1 MQHPER
7 KGRRLI
13 ASYFFTYFVVLMIP
27 LLAAGFV
34 SAEFSATLRKH
45 IEQENLALLN
55 RAAEMLDAESGTP
68 DAFAAWIADH
78 PAAAELREKEEIAWI
93 EAADGRVLAA
103 TSDDPRMVEA
113 LQALLAGTDQHK
125 GTARGRALGK
135 DMLAAR
141 CRSAETGVGIGFAR
155 SAATA
160 FAPLR
165 KAHAIIMI
173 SLFIALA
180 LGALFSFLYAAHISA
195 LVFRV
200 AADSG
205 TEVEGMN
212 YREAFLSLRKSFE
225 ELRSANDTMARTLE
239 SQQMVLQQAFLT
251 QLING
256 EFSDEENALAIA
268 RTIPSFHPERP
279 MRVVLLHFAGESGK
293 PGDSPDPQLSA
304 KYKSVIRQSIDAL
317 EKGALYV
324 SRSENDDVLLLCG
337 GQTEERGEKLAGL
350 IRSSLPEEVSELLFV
365 CAGNP
370 VEKLTDVARSWE
382 SASSMIDLQPPPAEV
397 SVHSYPESEKPQQS
411 VFYPQDMQRRLIN
424 SVMNGDDQET
434 LEILRDVKENNR
446 QGGDIPAH
454 ILQLLIDNLLSTL
467 LQINTLSG
475 LPQDRTEAILGSA
488 KSLMTLP
495 VSAQLDMVDMLYASL
510 CGEIRKMK
518 GEGGKQQIIDEISAF
533 IQEHYMDADLSLA
546 KVADRFHVSES
557 YLSFTFKAQKGT
569 NFFSFVEGL
578 RINRAKELLRQ
589 TSLKI
594 SDIAE
599 QVGYASANS
608 FCRAFK
614 RSTGE
619 SASNYRNGTEE
630 SGA

>member
-27 LLAAGFV
+27 ALAAGFV
-34 SAEFSATLRKH
+34 SAEFSGTLKEH

-55 RAAEMLDAESGTP
+55 QAAEMLNAEAGTL
-68 DAFAAWIADH
+68 DSV
-78 PAAAELREKEEIAWI
+78 AAELREMDEIAWI
-93 EAADGRVLAA
+93 ETADGVVLAS
-103 TSDDPRMVEA
+103 TRDDPRMVEA
-113 LQALLAGTDQHK
+113 LQALLAGTDQNK
-125 GTARGRALGK
+125 GTARGRVLGK

-155 SAATA
+155 SAAVA

-165 KAHAIIMI
+165 KAHAIII
-173 SLFIALA
+173 VSLITALA
-180 LGALFSFLYAAHISA
+180 LGTLFSFLYAVHISS

-212 YREAFLSLRKSFE
+212 YRQAFLSLRKSFE
-225 ELRSANDTMARTLE
+225 EIRSANDTMAHTLE
-239 SQQMVLQQAFLT
+239 SQQMYVQRAFLT
-251 QLING
+251 QLLNG
-256 EFSDEENALAIA
+256 EFSNEEDALVIA
-268 RTIPSFHPERP
+268 RNIPSFHPERP
-279 MRVVLLHFAGESGK
+279 MRVVLLHFSGESGK
-293 PGDSPDPQLSA
+293 PGDSPEPQLSA
-304 KYKSVIRQSIDAL
+304 NCKSVIRQSIDTL
-317 EKGALYV
+317 EKGALHM

-337 GQTEERGEKLAGL
+337 GQTEERVEKLAGL
-350 IRSSLPEEVSELLFV
+350 IRSSLPEGISELLFV
-365 CAGNP
+365 YAGNP
-370 VEKLTDVARSWE
+370 VEKLTDVVRSWDN
-382 SASSMIDLQPPPAEV
+382 ASSMIYLQPSPAEV
-397 SVHSYPESEKPQQS
+397 SVQFYPGNEKPQQS
-411 VFYPQDMQRRLIN
+411 VFYPQDMQRRLIS
-424 SVMNGDDQET
+424 SVMNGDEQET
-434 LEILRDVKENNR
+434 LEILRDLKENNR
-446 QGGDIPAH
+446 QGSDIPAY
-454 ILQLLIDNLLSTL
+454 IIQLLIDNLLSTL
-467 LQINTLSG
+467 LQINTMSG
-475 LPQDRTEAILGSA
+475 LPQDRAETILGSV

-495 VSAQLDMVDMLYASL
+495 VSAQLDMVDMLYTSL

-578 RINRAKELLRQ
+578 RITRAKELLRQ

>member
-13 ASYFFTYFVVLMIP
+13 ASYFFTYLVVLMIP
-27 LLAAGFV
+27 ALAAGFV
-34 SAEFSATLRKH
+34 SAELSGTLRKH
-45 IEQENLALLN
+45 IEQDNLALLN
-55 RAAEMLDAESGTP
+55 RAAEMLDAEAGTP

-78 PAAAELREKEEIAWI
+78 PASAEMREKDEIAWI
-93 EAADGRVLAA
+93 EAADGRVLA
-103 TSDDPRMVEA
+103 SNFDDPRMVEA
-113 LQALLAGTDQHK
+113 LQALLAGTDQNK
-125 GTARGRALGK
+125 ETARGRVLGK

-155 SAATA
+155 SAAPT

-165 KAHAIIMI
+165 KAHALIIV
-173 SLFIALA
+173 SLITALA

-212 YREAFLSLRKSFE
+212 YRQAFLSLRKSFE
-225 ELRSANDTMARTLE
+225 ELKSANDTMARALE
-239 SQQMVLQQAFLT
+239 SQQMYLQQAFLT
-251 QLING
+251 QLLNG
-256 EFSDEENALAIA
+256 EFPNEENALTVA
-268 RTIPSFHPERP
+268 RTIPSFHPKQP
-279 MRVVLLHFAGESGK
+279 MRVVLLHFAGESSK
-293 PGDSPDPQLSA
+293 PGDSPDPQLST
-304 KYKSVIRQSIDAL
+304 KCKSVIRQSVDTL
-317 EKGALYV
+317 EKGALHV

-337 GQTEERGEKLAGL
+337 GQTEERVEKLAGL
-350 IRSSLPEEVSELLFV
+350 IRSSLPEGINELLFIYV
-365 CAGNP
+365 GNP
-370 VEKLTDVARSWE
+370 VEKLTDVVRSWDN
-382 SASSMIDLQPPPAEV
+382 ASSMIDLQPSPAEV
-397 SVHSYPESEKPQQS
+397 SVQFYPENEKPQQS
-411 VFYPQDMQRRLIN
+411 VFYPQDMQRRLIS

-434 LEILRDVKENNR
+434 LEILRDLKENNR
-446 QGGDIPAH
+446 QGSDIPAH
-454 ILQLLIDNLLSTL
+454 IIQLLIDNLLSTL

-475 LPQDRTEAILGSA
+475 LPQDRAEAILGSV

-495 VSAQLDMVDMLYASL
+495 VSAQLDMVDMLYTSL

-578 RINRAKELLRQ
+578 RIARAKELLRQ

>member
-27 LLAAGFV
+27 ALAAGLV
-34 SAEFSATLRKH
+34 SAELSGTLRKR

-55 RAAEMLDAESGTP
+55 RAAEMLDAEAGTP

-78 PAAAELREKEEIAWI
+78 PAAAEMREKEEIAWI
-93 EAADGRVLAA
+93 EAADGSVLAS
-103 TSDDPRMVEA
+103 TRDDPRMVEA
-113 LQALLAGTDQHK
+113 LQALLAGTDQNQ

-135 DMLAAR
+135 DMLAGR

-155 SAATA
+155 SAAPA

-165 KAHAIIMI
+165 KAHAIII
-173 SLFIALA
+173 VSLITALA

-212 YREAFLSLRKSFE
+212 YRQAFLSLRQSFE

-239 SQQMVLQQAFLT
+239 SQQMYVQQAFLT
-251 QLING
+251 QLLNG
-256 EFSDEENALAIA
+256 EFSDEENALAVA
-268 RTIPSFHPERP
+268 RSILSFHPEQP
-279 MRVVLLHFAGESGK
+279 MQVVLLHFAGESGK
-293 PGDSPDPQLSA
+293 PGDSSESQLSA
-304 KYKSVIRQSIDAL
+304 NRKSVIRQSIDTL
-317 EKGALYV
+317 EKGALHV
-324 SRSENDDVLLLCG
+324 SRSENDDALLLCG
-337 GQTEERGEKLAGL
+337 GQIEERVEKLAGL
-350 IRSSLPEEVSELLFV
+350 IRSRLPEGISELLFA

-370 VEKLTDVARSWE
+370 VEKLMDVARSWD
-382 SASSMIDLQPPPAEV
+382 SASSMIDLQPSPAEG
-397 SVHSYPESEKPQQS
+397 SVQLNPGNEKPQQS
-411 VFYPQDMQRRLIN
+411 VFYPQDMQRRLIS
-424 SVMNGDDQET
+424 SVMNGDDRET
-434 LEILRDVKENNR
+434 LEILRDLKENNR
-446 QGGDIPAH
+446 QGGDIPAY

-475 LPQDRTEAILGSA
+475 LPQDRAEAILGSA

-495 VSAQLDMVDMLYASL
+495 VSARLDMVDMLYASL

-518 GEGGKQQIIDEISAF
+518 DEGGKQQNIDEISAF

-578 RINRAKELLRQ
+578 RIARAKELLRQ